1 MKNNTIIL
9 FLFSLAVIS
18 PLCANEKEL
27 FPLDI
32 KIYDSGEKVR
42 EKTSTNYPHIKIEPR
57 KKSKFDPN
65 DVLFF
70 IRFEGNKYWNTS
82 TFFVDEGK
90 LIAQF
95 YGWSGQKEQMKAQ
108 LSLTLKTL
116 FVALGKDFN
125 YIAKIGTRYKAKT
138 MKTENIITPVLV
150 WEKDD
155 HYITFS
161 FKVPSQFAKEEDG
174 RKT

>member
-70 IRFEGNKYWNTS
+70 IKFEGNKYWNTS

-95 YGWSGQKEQMKAQ
+95 YWWSGQKEQRAQ
-108 LSLTLKTL
+108 LSLALKTL

-125 YIAKIGTRYKAKT
+125 YIAKTR
-138 MKTENIITPVLV
+138 KTENIITPVLV

-161 FKVPSQFAKEEDG
+161 FKVPSQFAK
-174 RKT
+174 